1 VAAETGTLGVRT
13 YRVEK
18 HVFPRS
24 FDEVLLDGELVRLKV
39 GPHGAKPEADDVIRV
54 ADATGR
60 SARSVAAEAL
70 VLWSGRRS
78 DEEGP

>member
-1 VAAETGTLGVRT
+1 VRI

-18 HVFPRS
+18 HVLPRS

-39 GPHGAKPEADDVIRV
+39 GPHGAKPEVADVIRV

-70 VLWSGRRS
+70 VLWSARRS
-78 DEEGP
+78 DEKGP